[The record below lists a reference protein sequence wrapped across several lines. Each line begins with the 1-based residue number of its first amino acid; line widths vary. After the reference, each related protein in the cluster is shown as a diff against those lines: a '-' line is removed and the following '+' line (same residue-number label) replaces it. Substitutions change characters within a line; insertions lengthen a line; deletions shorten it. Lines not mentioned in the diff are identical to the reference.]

1 MKNILKLGF
10 IAGLLAA
17 APVFAGGCLAPA
29 DGGSQ
34 QSPIFLIVFLVLI
47 FAFFYFVMVRP
58 QRQRQKAQQD
68 LMSQLQKGDKIMT
81 AGGIHGVVESL
92 DEETVV
98 IKVES
103 GTLRVARGSVVVRQ
117 EK

>member
-17 APVFAGGCLAPA
+17 APVFAGGCLASP
-29 DGGSQ
+29 DGGESA
-34 QSPIFLIVFLVLI
+34 PPYMMIIFLVLI

-92 DEETVV
+92 DEETVT

-103 GTLRVARGSVVVRQ
+103 GMLKIARGSVVVR
-117 EK
+117 KDK

>member
-1 MKNILKLGF
+1 MNKIVKFGL
-10 IAGLLAA
+10 IAGLLTLV
-17 APVFAGGCLAPA
+17 PVLAGGCLAPA
-29 DGGSQ
+29 DGGE

-47 FAFFYFVMVRP
+47 FAFFYFIMVRP
-58 QRQRQKAQQD
+58 QRQRQKAQQN
-68 LMSQLQKGDKIMT
+68 LMAQLQKGDKVMT

-103 GTLRVARGSVVVRQ
+103 GTLRVARGSVVMRQ